1 MRTTIISTRIALA
14 LTALALAVGISA
26 PAASA
31 IEFTQVGAAL
41 DDIDGNPERQAGS
54 HPDVRV
60 RFDVP
65 QIDPDNVDSAPVEAP
80 HRFLI
85 DLPPGLIGN
94 PGAAE
99 LCPATALKGA
109 NQGNGA
115 ACPIASQIGFARI
128 GPRSEYPLPAPI
140 YNVVPPKGSP
150 AMFAFN
156 ALGVVVR
163 LTPTL
168 RPGEYAITIDS
179 GGISTGIQ
187 IPGVETI
194 FWGVPSDPVHDPQR
208 YGPQLNGA
216 FYWAPATTDYPRKSF
231 MSAPTSCSA
240 EPSSWT
246 ASLDGWKSIG
256 SYTSSLF
263 NADPDGDPFRF
274 TGCDQVPFTPSI
286 EARPTTNL
294 ADSPSGLDVKI
305 TTPQNT
311 DPDGLS
317 EAHLKDVVLTLPEG
331 MTVNPASANGL
342 AACSPAQIGLTSPV
356 GQPKAMF
363 DNAPATCPAASKLG
377 TAQIDTPLIDHP
389 LKGAV
394 YLGEQGSNPFN
405 SLLALYISIED
416 PVSGTMIKLAGHPVP
431 DPQTGRLTIN
441 FMNNPQLPFQEFRV
455 NMFSGPRAALKTPMA
470 CGQFAANAALTPWS
484 SPAGATAQRT
494 DSFAIERGA
503 GGSACLKAEA
513 EASSARTFRA
523 GTVDP
528 TAGIYSPFAMKIT
541 RADGTQPIGA
551 IKTTLPKGLLGKLAG
566 IPYCSEAAL
575 AAATGKTGKAEQQAA
590 SCPAASA
597 VGNVTVGAGAGSE
610 PHYAGGKAYL
620 AGPYKGAPLSLAI
633 ITPAVAGPFDLGNVV
648 VRAALQIDPES
659 TQITAVSDAIPT
671 ILQGIPLDIRSIA
684 VSIDRPAF
692 TRNPTSCDPMSV
704 LGSTTSVFN
713 QETALASHFQVGGC
727 ERLAF
732 KPKLALRL
740 KGGTDRS
747 DYPAL
752 TATLNARGGDANIG
766 KASVALPRSVFL
778 AQEHIRTVCTRVQ
791 WAADTC
797 PKAAIYGKATAWSPL
812 LDAPLTGNVYL
823 RSSNNELPDLVAD
836 LRGQIRVALVGR
848 IDSHRGGIRTTFDS
862 VPDAPV
868 SRFVLK
874 MRGGQ
879 KSLLVNSRNLCGSVS
894 RATVQLDGQ
903 NGKTHDTRP
912 VLKSNCN
919 KTKKP
924 KSKRAGKR

>member
-1 MRTTIISTRIALA
+1 MRTTRVSTRIALA

-31 IEFTQVGAAL
+31 VEFSILGASF
-41 DDIDGNPERQAGS
+41 DDIDGNPQRQAGS
-54 HPDVRV
+54 HPDVTV

-65 QIDPDNVDSAPVEAP
+65 QVNPEDVESHPIEAP

-85 DLPPGLIGN
+85 DLPPGLLAN
-94 PGAAE
+94 PFAAE
-99 LCPATALKGA
+99 RCPETALKG
-109 NQGNGA
+109 GNSGNAA
-115 ACPIASQIGFARI
+115 ACPVDSQIGVAYI
-128 GPRSEYPLPAPI
+128 GPRSSVPLEAPI
-140 YNVVPPKGSP
+140 YNVIAPDGAP

-179 GGISTGIQ
+179 GSISQGIVID
-187 IPGVETI
+187 GVKTV
-194 FWGVPSDPVHDPQR
+194 FWGVPSDPIHDPER
-208 YGPQLNGA
+208 YGPIVPG
-216 FYWAPATTDYPRKSF
+216 FYWKPFTTDYPRKAF
-231 MSAPTSCSA
+231 MSVSTECSQT
-240 EPSSWT
+240 PQSMT
-246 ASLDGWKSIG
+246 AILDGWKSIG
-256 SYTSSLF
+256 SFTSGTF
-263 NADPDGDPFRF
+263 NTDFEGEPFRF

-331 MTVNPASANGL
+331 MTINAASANGL
-342 AACSPAQIGLTSPV
+342 AACSPGQIGLTTPV

-363 DNAPATCPAASKLG
+363 NDAPATCAAASKLG
-377 TAQIDTPLIDHP
+377 TVQIDTPLIDHP
-389 LKGAV
+389 LKGAI
-394 YLGEQGSNPFN
+394 YLGEQGNNPFN
-405 SLLALYISIED
+405 SLLALYISVED
-416 PVSGTMIKLAGHPVP
+416 PLSGTTIKLAGHPVP
-431 DPQTGRLTIN
+431 DPATGRLTVN
-441 FMNNPQLPFQEFRV
+441 FMNNPQLPFQEMRV
-455 NMFSGPRAALKTPMA
+455 NMFSGPRAALKTPA
-470 CGQFAANAALTPWS
+470 SCGQFASVAALTPWS
-484 SPAGATAQRT
+484 SPEGATAQRS

-503 GGSACLKAEA
+503 GGSACLGSPAQA
-513 EASSARTFRA
+513 PNTPGFQA

-528 TAGIYSPFAMKIT
+528 TAAAYTPFGMKIT
-541 RADGTQPIGA
+541 RADGTQPIRA
-551 IKTTLPKGLLGKLAG
+551 IEATLPKGLLGKLAG
-566 IPYCSEAAL
+566 ISYCSEAAL
-575 AAATGKTGKAEQQAA
+575 AGAAGKTGRSEQAAA

-597 VGNVTVGAGAGSE
+597 LGNVTVAAGAGSS
-610 PHYAGGKAYL
+610 PYYAAGKAYL

-659 TQITAVSDAIPT
+659 TQITAVSDPIPT
-671 ILQGIPLDIRSIA
+671 ILQGIPLDIRSIV
-684 VSIDRPAF
+684 VSMDRPAF

-704 LGSTTSVFN
+704 LGSATSVFN
-713 QETALASHFQVGGC
+713 QVAALSSPFQVGGC
-727 ERLAF
+727 ERLGF

-740 KGGTDRS
+740 KGGTKRT

-752 TATLNARGGDANIG
+752 TATLNARATDANIG
-766 KASVALPRSVFL
+766 KAAVALPRSVFL
-778 AQEHIRTVCTRVQ
+778 AQEHIRTVCTRVR
-791 WAADTC
+791 WAADAC

-812 LDAPLTGNVYL
+812 LDAPLSGNVYL
-823 RSSNNELPDLVAD
+823 RSSDNELPDLVAD

-848 IDSHRGGIRTTFDS
+848 IDSHKGGIRTTFDS

-868 SRFVLK
+868 SKFVLK

-912 VLKSNCN
+912 VLKSNC
-919 KTKKP
+919 KKA
-924 KSKRAGKR
+924 KKKGSR

>member
-1 MRTTIISTRIALA
+1 MRTTSISTRIALVF
-14 LTALALAVGISA
+14 LVLALGVGISA

-31 IEFTQVGAAL
+31 IEFSQVGAAL
-41 DDIDGNPERQAGS
+41 DDVDGNPQRQAGS

-94 PGAAE
+94 TSAAE
-99 LCPATALKGA
+99 LCPETALKGA

-115 ACPIASQIGFARI
+115 ACPVDSQIGFARI

-140 YNVVPPKGSP
+140 YSVVPPAGSP

-187 IPGVETI
+187 IAGVETI
-194 FWGVPSDPVHDPQR
+194 FWGVPSDPIHDPQR
-208 YGPQLNGA
+208 YGPQLNGE
-216 FYWAPATTDYPRKSF
+216 FYWAPAQTDYPRKAF

-240 EPSSWT
+240 EPSSFT
-246 ASLDGWKSIG
+246 AILDGWKSIG
-256 SYTSSLF
+256 DYASALF
-263 NADPDGDPFRF
+263 NADPNGEPFRF
-274 TGCDQVPFTPSI
+274 TGCDQVPFTPSV

-305 TTPQNT
+305 TTPQNL

-331 MTVNPASANGL
+331 MAVNPASANGL

-356 GQPKAMF
+356 ADPIAMF
-363 DNAPATCPAASKLG
+363 NDAPATCPAASKLG

-389 LKGAV
+389 LKGGV
-394 YLGEQGSNPFN
+394 YLGEQNNNPFG
-405 SLLALYISIED
+405 SLLALYVSIED
-416 PVSGTMIKLAGHPVP
+416 PISGTMIKLAGHPVP
-431 DPQTGRLTIN
+431 DPATGRLTIT
-441 FMNNPQLPFQEFRV
+441 FKNNPQLPFQEFRM
-455 NMFSGPRAALKTPMA
+455 NMFAGPRASLKTPPT
-470 CGQFAANAALTPWS
+470 CGQFAAAATLTPWTA
-484 SPAGATAQRT
+484 PEGASAERF
-494 DSFAIERGA
+494 DAFEIEKGA
-503 GGSACLKAEA
+503 GGTACLKAPA
-513 EASSARTFRA
+513 EAPNAPGFQA

-528 TAGIYSPFAMKIT
+528 TAGAYTPFRMKIT
-541 RADGTQPIGA
+541 RADGTQPIRA
-551 IKTTLPKGLLGKLAG
+551 IDATLPKGLLGKLAG
-566 IPYCSEAAL
+566 VSYCPEAVL
-575 AAATGKTGKAEQQAA
+575 AGAAGKAGRSEQQAA
-590 SCPAASA
+590 SCPAGSQ
-597 VGNVTVGAGAGSE
+597 VGSVTVGAGVGSD
-610 PHYAGGKAYL
+610 PFYAGGKAYL

-633 ITPAVAGPFDLGNVV
+633 ITPAVAGPLDLGNVV
-648 VRAALQIDPES
+648 VRSALRIDPES
-659 TQITAVSDAIPT
+659 TQITAQSDPIPT
-671 ILQGIPLDIRSIA
+671 ILRGIPLEIRSIVVA
-684 VSIDRPAF
+684 MDRPAF
-692 TRNPTSCDPMSV
+692 TRNPTSCDPTSV
-704 LGSTTSVFN
+704 LGGVSPLLGAPA
-713 QETALASHFQVGGC
+713 ALSSPFQVGGC

-740 KGGTDRS
+740 KGGTERS

-752 TATLNARGGDANIG
+752 TAVLRARAGDANIA
-766 KASVALPRSVFL
+766 KAAVGLPRSAFL

-791 WAADTC
+791 WAADSC
-797 PKAAIYGKATAWSPL
+797 PKAAIYGRATAWSPL
-812 LDAPLTGNVYL
+812 LDAPLSGKVYL
-823 RSSNNELPDLVAD
+823 RSSDNELPDLVAD

-848 IDSHRGGIRTTFDS
+848 IDSHKGGIRTTFDS

-868 SRFVLK
+868 SKFVLR
-874 MRGGQ
+874 MQGG
-879 KSLLVNSRNLCGSVS
+879 KKGLLVNSRDICKSVN
-894 RATVQLDGQ
+894 RAEVKLIAQ
-903 NGKTHDTRP
+903 NNRTSDSSP
-912 VLKSNCN
+912 VLKNGC
-919 KTKKP
+919 KP
-924 KSKRAGKR
+924 KKSKRAGRR